1 MMCRSSPTR
10 EQQKVKSVIASE
22 DVGIK
27 FTQITKNI
35 FFLFEGKDCSALFS
49 LQQILRKRIMDSS
62 FYEAHLFAC
71 IVFVL
76 YLYILGDMFVGL
88 VTETPEARNV

>member
-1 MMCRSSPTR
+1 
-10 EQQKVKSVIASE
+10 
-22 DVGIK
+22 
-27 FTQITKNI
+27 
-35 FFLFEGKDCSALFS
+35 
-49 LQQILRKRIMDSS
+49 MDSS

-76 YLYILGDMFVGL
+76 YLYILGDMFVGV